1 VTPPDTLSEE
11 QREQVW
17 EQIERL
23 EKSAVFHRSKRA
35 TEILHLV
42 LKNDL
47 DGKSVSER
55 EIGIA
60 VFGLSSDWDPKID
73 PIVRI
78 AASRLRAKLQ
88 EYYGDAG
95 REDPVLIEIPRGGYA
110 SRVVFRQAPGVE
122 NRGLPPSG
130 GLAAGS
136 QTLVPGVPTEQARK
150 TKQARNWV
158 GLSLRFTVSALA
170 LTLLVLVALI
180 VRHRTQA
187 DQADNFA
194 VRPFA
199 NDKTLQSS
207 PAISPDGT
215 TVAYVRYSGD
225 GTSQIMLRTLDGT
238 RTRSLTQGKV
248 LDLNPSWSPNGE
260 SIAFLRVQGEAAE
273 IVVETIANRTEREI
287 AWIDASERGD
297 WVYDSGPQ
305 LDNFGP
311 VWDHTGTS
319 LFVVDAVPERHSLAV
334 FRIDLATGVGEQI
347 THPPNASEDY
357 LPRVYCEPCGFSGW
371 AMASDDFGGRR
382 PERY

>member
-1 VTPPDTLSEE
+1 
-11 QREQVW
+11 
-17 EQIERL
+17 
-23 EKSAVFHRSKRA
+23 
-35 TEILHLV
+35 
-42 LKNDL
+42 
-47 DGKSVSER
+47 
-55 EIGIA
+55 
-60 VFGLSSDWDPKID
+60 
-73 PIVRI
+73 
-78 AASRLRAKLQ
+78 
-88 EYYGDAG
+88 
-95 REDPVLIEIPRGGYA
+95 
-110 SRVVFRQAPGVE
+110 VE
-122 NRGLPPSG
+122 TAR
-130 GLAAGS
+130 AAG
-136 QTLVPGVPTEQARK
+136 TEQARK

-273 IVVETIANRTEREI
+273 IVVETIANRTER
-287 AWIDASERGD
+287 A
-297 WVYDSGPQ
+297 VGP
-305 LDNFGP
+305 
-311 VWDHTGTS
+311 T
-319 LFVVDAVPERHSLAV
+319 
-334 FRIDLATGVGEQI
+334 
-347 THPPNASEDY
+347 
-357 LPRVYCEPCGFSGW
+357 PR
-371 AMASDDFGGRR
+371 
-382 PERY
+382 